1 MDAKNLKK
9 LQADMSERIW
19 RKADELGL
27 VNETCKPV
35 TDGVTDIDEYLK
47 SSPRIMWVLK
57 EPWDDI
63 DENGITCGGGWD
75 MSELFEK
82 DNAWKNKTWQPII
95 YVTYGII
102 KRCLWKDM
110 DWIRDDTGMADVLK
124 NITYI
129 NVSKMPGYTQSDSEK
144 IRLAYTNWRDIL
156 LEQIKMYDPQI
167 IIFGYTFELFKNDL
181 VGINAEP
188 IYRDDGVIHVYE
200 KDGMK
205 LLDVYHPNQR
215 KISRELYVDSIIKQ
229 CL

>member
-1 MDAKNLKK
+1 MDAKTLKE
-9 LQADMSERIW
+9 LQNDMSEKINR
-19 RKADELGL
+19 RARELGL
-27 VNETCKPV
+27 FNDKCEPV

-63 DENGITCGGGWD
+63 DENGIPCGGGWD

-82 DNAWKNKTWQPII
+82 DDAWKNRSWQPII
-95 YVTYGII
+95 YVSYGII
-102 KRCLWKDM
+102 NRCLWKDM
-110 DWIRDDTGMADVLK
+110 DWIRDDTSMAEVLK
-124 NITYI
+124 KIAYI

-144 IRLAYTNWRDIL
+144 IWWAYTNWRDIL
-156 LEQIKMYDPQI
+156 LEQIKMYKPQI

-181 VGINAEP
+181 IGLDTEP
-188 IYRDDGVIHVYE
+188 IYRDDDVIHVYE

-215 KISRELYVDSIIKQ
+215 KISRGLYIDSIIKQ